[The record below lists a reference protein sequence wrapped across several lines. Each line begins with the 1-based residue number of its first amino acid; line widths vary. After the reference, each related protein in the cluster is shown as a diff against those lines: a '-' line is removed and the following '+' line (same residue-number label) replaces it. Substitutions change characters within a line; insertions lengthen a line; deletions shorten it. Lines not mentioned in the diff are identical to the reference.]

1 MIVYRADT
9 RGPEEIRRTGFKAR
23 NPMSLAAARAHLL
36 SYCTSSKKPLD
47 LSRRIISSPQPE
59 YVSTDPTQ
67 GCGGYSGKGYVYRI
81 EIQTLGER
89 PWSNEVLGQNL
100 NLKANMLWPKL
111 LLDANALGAA
121 KVIALKHFGTATR
134 EVTFL
139 TDIPGSSIKAYRKSG
154 ETTFKA
160 CK

>member
-1 MIVYRADT
+1 MIIYRADT
-9 RGPEEIRRTGFKAR
+9 RGPAEIKASGFKAR
-23 NPMSLAAARAHLL
+23 TPMSLAAAKSHLL

-81 EIQTLGER
+81 EISALAER
-89 PWSNEVLGQNL
+89 PWSNQVLGQNL
-100 NLKANMLWPKL
+100 NLKPNMLWPKL
-111 LLDANALGAA
+111 FLDANTLDAA
-121 KVIALKHFGTATR
+121 KIIALKHFGTATR

-139 TDIPGSSIKAYRKSG
+139 TNIPGSSIKACRKSN
-154 ETTFKA
+154 ETIFKA

>member
-1 MIVYRADT
+1 MIIYRADT
-9 RGPEEIRRTGFKAR
+9 RGPVEIKKSGFKAR
-23 NPMSLAAARAHLL
+23 NPMSLAAAKSHLL
-36 SYCTSSKKPLD
+36 SYCTPSRKPLD

-67 GCGGYSGKGYVYRI
+67 ACGGYSGKGYVYRI
-81 EIQTLGER
+81 EIQTLAER

-111 LLDANALGAA
+111 LLDANTLGGA
-121 KVIALKHFGTATR
+121 KIIALKHFGTATR

-139 TDIPGSSIKAYRKSG
+139 TDIPGSSIKAYKKSG

-160 CK
+160 CT

>member
-1 MIVYRADT
+1 MILYRADS
-9 RGPEEIRRTGFKAR
+9 RGPEEIGRVGFKAR
-23 NPMSLAAARAHLL
+23 NPMSLAAAKSHLL
-36 SYCTSSKKPLD
+36 SYCTSGKKPLD

-100 NLKANMLWPKL
+100 NLKQNMLWPKL
-111 LLDANALGAA
+111 FLDANTLGGA

-139 TDIPGSSIKAYRKSG
+139 TDIPGSSIKAYRKSN

>member
-1 MIVYRADT
+1 MIVFRADT
-9 RGPEEIRRTGFKAR
+9 RGPAEIGTSGFKAR

-36 SYCTSSKKPLD
+36 SYCTSGKKPLD

-81 EIQTLGER
+81 EILNLAER
-89 PWSNEVLGQNL
+89 PWTNQVLGQNL
-100 NLKANMLWPKL
+100 NLKPNMLWPKL
-111 LLDANALGAA
+111 FMDANTLSGANI
-121 KVIALKHFGTATR
+121 IALKHFGTATR

-139 TDIPGSSIKAYRKSG
+139 TNIPGSSIKAYRKSN